1 MLFSFSALCMLAFLS
16 CSKESNKLLPP
27 APIVE
32 SLEIVWRRPIVP
44 DPALNYTI
52 SMNPVLHGAYVVFG
66 TEYVLDGVVAP
77 VLFMDTATGEVRKY
91 WNDYSNGPDAFDS
104 EGTLKEGRYLL
115 LRKSSSID
123 CIDLESVQ
131 TQWQSNAVSGLP
143 NLYAKDGFIYATADY
158 NNGRSNAIMRT
169 PVDQLAWDTVYAFT
183 KTDRY
188 MPDFIAFGFGTLAN
202 GDQVI
207 VWKNR
212 NWGSG
217 YGWITD
223 IFAFNLTADSLMW
236 RNRDLD
242 INSGIIP
249 LKIDEGVVYGL
260 VRNRAF
266 AMELA
271 TGSLLWD
278 QNVNQLVG
286 PTLSMEFFNGDL
298 HIGPDHVV
306 IMGQSDELAA
316 LRKQDGGLVWKRE
329 DNGFGM
335 EDRFTYFEGKLFF
348 PSEGLRIVDAQNGG
362 ALISQTLSE
371 EIDKIESRII
381 VDGQRRVM
389 YFHTGREAFCVR
401 IPRGI

>member
-1 MLFSFSALCMLAFLS
+1 MTNTNHMQMRNCDQTRDRLNELLMDYGMNYHIKKMRSMLFSFSALCMLLFYRAARNRTS
-16 CSKESNKLLPP
+16 CFPV
-27 APIVE
+27 PIAE

-66 TEYVLDGVVAP
+66 TEYVLDGVAAP

-169 PVDQLAWDTVYAFT
+169 PVDQLAWDTVFAFT

-217 YGWITD
+217 HGTTD

-242 INSGIIP
+242 IN
-249 LKIDEGVVYGL
+249 
-260 VRNRAF
+260 
-266 AMELA
+266 
-271 TGSLLWD
+271 WD
-278 QNVNQLVG
+278 YSIKN
-286 PTLSMEFFNGDL
+286 
-298 HIGPDHVV
+298 
-306 IMGQSDELAA
+306 
-316 LRKQDGGLVWKRE
+316 
-329 DNGFGM
+329 
-335 EDRFTYFEGKLFF
+335 
-348 PSEGLRIVDAQNGG
+348 
-362 ALISQTLSE
+362 
-371 EIDKIESRII
+371 
-381 VDGQRRVM
+381 
-389 YFHTGREAFCVR
+389 
-401 IPRGI
+401 